1 MSSMRRPTY
10 FILASLLDGPLHGYG
25 IIKRTLELTDGDLA
39 LTAGTLYGAL
49 GRLVDEGLIAAG
61 RSEHVA
67 GRERRYYEITE
78 AGREAVRQE
87 AVELSAA
94 ARVVQQRLAR
104 SVVLP

>member
-61 RSEHVA
+61 RSEQVA

-78 AGREAVRQE
+78 VGREAVREE

-94 ARVVQQRLAR
+94 ARVVQHRLAR

>member
-61 RSEHVA
+61 RSERVA
-67 GRERRYYEITE
+67 GRERRYYEITDL
-78 AGREAVRQE
+78 GRETVRQE
-87 AVELSAA
+87 SAQLSAA
-94 ARVVQQRLAR
+94 AHVVQQRLAR

>member
-49 GRLVDEGLIAAG
+49 GRMVDEGLVVAG
-61 RSEHVA
+61 QREVVN
-67 GRERRYYEITE
+67 GRERRHYEISD
-78 AGREAVRQE
+78 AGREAVVLESSRM
-87 AVELSAA
+87 AAA
-94 ARVVQQRLAR
+94 ARIVQERIAQRVA
-104 SVVLP
+104 LP